1 MMRKFK
7 ILRGFVSP
15 NTRRILTMNAQPRQR
30 RIPTGQI
37 PVPSF
42 YHPELQPVFRSGW
55 RACERG
61 IEIYHCPHT
70 STDEHTVTMRRAWEY
85 GYTECF
91 NRDREGRA
99 QLTTAMIDNI
109 QQPEEE
115 VNVEQIN
122 RTIEELNGQINRVT
136 EMGQAL
142 GVLPTYRVANGA
154 LVSNSDEWHYLTGW
168 ESARAGYSSNAN
180 PHEVPSNEYAFWNS
194 GWNDFVNNH

>member
-30 RIPTGQI
+30 RIPLSQI

-42 YHPELQPVFRSGW
+42 YHPELQPIFRHGW

-61 IEIYHCPHT
+61 LEIHQCPHT
-70 STDEHTVTMRRAWEY
+70 SADEHTQTMRRAWEY

-91 NRDREGRA
+91 NRNREGRA

-109 QQPEEE
+109 QQTEEE
-115 VNVEQIN
+115 VN
-122 RTIEELNGQINRVT
+122 
-136 EMGQAL
+136 
-142 GVLPTYRVANGA
+142 
-154 LVSNSDEWHYLTGW
+154 DEYHYLTGW
-168 ESARAGYSSNAN
+168 ESARAGYANHSN

-194 GWNDFVNNH
+194 GWNDFMNNH

>member
-1 MMRKFK
+1 MF
-7 ILRGFVSP
+7 RGFIGP
-15 NTRRILTMNAQPRQR
+15 ITRRITLQPRHPR
-30 RIPTGQI
+30 TPTAHI
-37 PVPSF
+37 PVPAY
-42 YHPELQPVFRSGW
+42 YHPELQTIFIHGW

-61 IEIYHCPHT
+61 LEIYQCPHT
-70 STDEHTVTMRRAWEY
+70 STDEYTLTLKRAWEY

-99 QLTTAMIDNI
+99 QMTTAMIDNI

-142 GVLPTYRVANGA
+142 GIIPREYVTDI
-154 LVSNSDEWHYLTGW
+154 SDITG
-168 ESARAGYSSNAN
+168 E
-180 PHEVPSNEYAFWNS
+180 
-194 GWNDFVNNH
+194 

>member
-15 NTRRILTMNAQPRQR
+15 NTARVRMNAQPRQR

-109 QQPEEE
+109 QQPEE
-115 VNVEQIN
+115 QPS
-122 RTIEELNGQINRVT
+122 IEELSGELEAQTNRITLLGQT
-136 EMGQAL
+136 L
-142 GVLPTYRVANGA
+142 GVLPTYRVANGT

-180 PHEVPSNEYAFWNS
+180 PHEVPSNEYAFWNC
-194 GWNDFVNNH
+194 GWNDFMNNH